1 MQTHHEHL
9 REPEMTNTQLSPQ
22 TASHKRRAAYEHA
35 RLRKEKTTPTA
46 WWGQGSF
53 TFTVT
58 MTVGLE
64 WREKRVSAK
73 GTE

>member
-1 MQTHHEHL
+1 M
-9 REPEMTNTQLSPQ
+9 
-22 TASHKRRAAYEHA
+22 ASHKRRAAYDHA
-35 RLRKEKTTPTA
+35 RPRREKTTPTA

-53 TFTVT
+53 PVT
-58 MTVGLE
+58 MMVELE

>member
-1 MQTHHEHL
+1 M
-9 REPEMTNTQLSPQ
+9 
-22 TASHKRRAAYEHA
+22 ASHKRRAAYDHA
-35 RLRKEKTTPTA
+35 RLRREKTTPTA

-53 TFTVT
+53 TVT
-58 MTVGLE
+58 MTVELE